1 MTVGLWYS
9 LLAML
14 DIYTLGDEIL
24 RERCKPVKTF
34 DSSLSTLIDAM
45 YTTMVEAN
53 GVGLAAPQVGA
64 DIRLFVVD
72 VPDFGKRAFINPQII
87 ETSMEL
93 SCMEEGCLS
102 IPGLFHDVER
112 PASVVVQAQDPN
124 GKVFTVKADG
134 LLARVIQH
142 ENDHL
147 NGVLFIDRLD
157 TVEQE
162 KMQKAWQKRAKRRQ
176 SG

>member
-1 MTVGLWYS
+1 
-9 LLAML
+9 ML

-24 RERCKPVKTF
+24 RQRCKPVKLF
-34 DSSLSTLIDAM
+34 DSALASLIDAM
-45 YTTMVEAN
+45 FATMAEAN
-53 GVGLAAPQVGA
+53 GVGLAAPQIGA
-64 DIRLFVVD
+64 NIRLFVVD
-72 VPDFGKRAFINPQII
+72 VPDWGTGVFINPQII

-93 SCMEEGCLS
+93 SCAEEGCLS

-112 PASVVVQAQDPN
+112 PASVVVQAQDAK

-134 LLARVIQH
+134 LLARAIQH

-157 TVEQE
+157 KEEQE
-162 KMQKAWQKRAKRRQ
+162 KMQRAWQKRSKRRQ